1 MKFGKAG
8 AGLPEMERLL
18 IRTILVPAVRVL
30 FTWDIARVLIK
41 REVGIIN
48 KLVTNIPQD
57 KLQQKMAIDRTFAI
71 EDNSRQFSVNEV
83 LEHLVIAGNVVKD
96 VIDTLS
102 KEQDVN
108 FDMKIEDVK
117 PKENKTNQLKEF
129 LGFYQRY
136 DDFIKHLP
144 KKQSQKTKAHPWFV
158 RFNNFDWNIF
168 MFMHTF
174 IHRRQIQAI
183 IHELDKDRK

>member
-8 AGLPEMERLL
+8 AGLPEVERSF

-30 FTWDIARVLIK
+30 FTWNIARILIK
-41 REVGIIN
+41 REVNIIN

-83 LEHLVIAGNVVKD
+83 LEHLIIAGGVVKD

-102 KEQDVN
+102 KEQDVK
-108 FDMKIEDVK
+108 FDIKIEDVK
-117 PKENKTNQLKEF
+117 PKDNRTNQLKEF
-129 LGFYQRY
+129 LKFYNSY
-136 DDFIKHLP
+136 DEFIKQLP
-144 KKQSQKTKAHPWFV
+144 KKQSKKTKAHPWFV

-183 IHELDKDRK
+183 IYELKKDSK

>member
-8 AGLPEMERLL
+8 AGLPEIERLF
-18 IRTILVPAVRVL
+18 IRTILVPTIRVL

-41 REVGIIN
+41 REVNIIN
-48 KLVTNIPQD
+48 KLVKNLPKD
-57 KLQQKMAIDRTFAI
+57 KLQQKMEIDRTFAI

-83 LEHLVIAGNVVKD
+83 LEHLVIAGNIVKN

-102 KEQDVN
+102 KEQDVK
-108 FDMKIEDVK
+108 FDIKIEDVK

-129 LGFYQRY
+129 LLFYTNY
-136 DDFIKHLP
+136 NDFIKEIP
-144 KKQSQKTKAHPWFV
+144 KKQSKKMKAHPWFV
-158 RFNNFDWNIF
+158 KFNNFDWNIF

-174 IHRRQIQAI
+174 IHRRQIEAI
-183 IHELDKDRK
+183 LDKLKKDSK